1 MSSGKAIKS
10 TLTILRLFFLLTL
23 KGSSHEKVQVL
34 LLVMFSLTVLG
45 CTSSQDK
52 AYQAQEGVHKE
63 RLALTEKY
71 QKCMDDAGGDA
82 AKAETC
88 DQHLKAAEAL

>member
-1 MSSGKAIKS
+1 MGEVMK
-10 TLTILRLFFLLTL
+10 
-23 KGSSHEKVQVL
+23 KVQVL

-45 CTSSQDK
+45 CSSSQDK
-52 AYQAQEGVHKE
+52 AYEAQEGVHKE

-88 DQHLKAAEAL
+88 DQYLKAAEALK